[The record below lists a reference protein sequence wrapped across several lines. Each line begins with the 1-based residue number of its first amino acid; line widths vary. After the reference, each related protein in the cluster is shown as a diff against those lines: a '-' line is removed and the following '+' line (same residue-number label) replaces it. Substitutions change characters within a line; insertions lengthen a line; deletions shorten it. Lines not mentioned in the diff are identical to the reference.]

1 VPMISVSVAAAPSEQ
16 LAQRLA
22 TTLTDLTAT
31 ILHKDPAV
39 LDVAVTYVDPAHW
52 FVNRQPGATA
62 YFVEGRFTEGTNTK
76 DEKAEYIAR
85 VHAALDDLLGGV
97 HPASYVQVAEVHAD
111 AYGYGGQ
118 TAEQRYIAGRLVQA
132 APA

>member
-1 VPMISVSVAAAPSEQ
+1 MPMISVAVAATPSDQLSQQ
-16 LAQRLA
+16 LAV
-22 TTLTDLTAT
+22 TLTDLTAA

-39 LDVAVTYVDPAHW
+39 LDVAISYIDPAHW
-52 FVNRQPGATA
+52 FINRQPGATA

-76 DEKAEYIAR
+76 DEKSEYIAR
-85 VHAALDDLLGGV
+85 VHAALDELLGGV
-97 HPASYVQVAEVHAD
+97 HPASYVQVVEVHAD

-118 TAEQRYIAGRLVQA
+118 TAERRYIAGRLLHA